1 MGLRFRKSFNL
12 GGGFRLNLNKKSV
25 GLSVGTKGVRYSVN
39 SDGRKTASVGIPGTG
54 LYWTESKTKNSK
66 KSGFFW
72 ILAWI
77 IFFPFFVIYY
87 LFKFIINMLKK
98 LFVDE

>member
-1 MGLRFRKSFNL
+1 MGLRFRKSINL

-39 SDGRKTASVGIPGTG
+39 SDGRKITVDGMEGYT

-66 KSGFFW
+66 KGGFFW
-72 ILAWI
+72 VLAWI

-87 LFKFIINMLKK
+87 LFKFVINIFKK
-98 LFVDE
+98 LF